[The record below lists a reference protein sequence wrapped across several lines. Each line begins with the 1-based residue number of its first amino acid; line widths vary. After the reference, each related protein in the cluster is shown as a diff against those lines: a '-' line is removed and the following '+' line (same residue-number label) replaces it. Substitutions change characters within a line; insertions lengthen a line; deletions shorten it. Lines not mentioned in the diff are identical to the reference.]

1 MPLGI
6 AFEGPD
12 AVGKNY
18 LALATAEKLLQ
29 ESGVD
34 VVITNFPQYHGFG
47 AVIRRMNRGAAKN
60 VFDSIGDPY
69 EELRHRAAMF
79 ALDRALALLP
89 IIAAQAKFPGAV
101 FISDRGPDSNAV
113 TAGYM
118 CASNPGVD
126 DSLLNKFLSVE
137 MPALDREFRAA
148 TNLKAILCLA
158 QTSANQPTSEV
169 GYREALDQLEAT
181 TAQEKAVEIY
191 LRLLRENVIYTK
203 IGGVWQDPSDLTIQ
217 VLQKAGITLQSGGI
231 PKSEGKLVLI
241 GPAEMAKCIF
251 NSVPETILQL
261 DGEWRKMSLD
271 TSDPDGQRKHRLDSI
286 EMQISD
292 VMGSCLQFKAN
303 LQTSMPNIVVQ
314 AVTRLLSN
322 YTSLLDIVRA
332 AEGEPYADL
341 LEHIKAIGS
350 RES

>member
-1 MPLGI
+1 MSLGI

-18 LALATAEKLLQ
+18 LALATARMLME
-29 ESGVD
+29 ECGID

-47 AVIRRMNRGAAKN
+47 GVIRRMNRGAAKK
-60 VFDSIGDPY
+60 VFDSVRDPY
-69 EELRHRAAMF
+69 DELRHRAAMF

-89 IIAAQAKFPGAV
+89 IIAAQAEFPGAM

-118 CASNPGVD
+118 CASNPGLD
-126 DSLLNKFLSVE
+126 DSLLEKFLLDE
-137 MPALDREFRAA
+137 MPVLDREFRAA

-158 QTSANQPTSEV
+158 QTSANGPTSEV

-181 TAQEKAVEIY
+181 TAQEKAIEIY

-203 IGGVWQDPSDLTIQ
+203 IGGVWQDPGDLTIQ
-217 VLQKAGITLQSGGI
+217 VLQKAGIALQGGGI

-241 GPAEMAKCIF
+241 GPAEMAECIF
-251 NSVPETILQL
+251 NSVPATILQL
-261 DGEWRKMSLD
+261 DAEWREMSLD
-271 TSDPDGQRKHRLDSI
+271 ASDPNGKRKHRLDRT

-292 VMGSCLQFKAN
+292 VMGSCLQDKAN

-314 AVTRLLSN
+314 ALTRLLSN
-322 YTSLLDIVRA
+322 YTCLLDIVRA
-332 AEGEPYADL
+332 AGGEPYAEL